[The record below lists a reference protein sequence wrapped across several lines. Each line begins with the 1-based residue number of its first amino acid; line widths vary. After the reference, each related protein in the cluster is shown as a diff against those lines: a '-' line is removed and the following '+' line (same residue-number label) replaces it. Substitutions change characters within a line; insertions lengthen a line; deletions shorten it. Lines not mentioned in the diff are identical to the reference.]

1 MKKSDNK
8 RGTFARVLRYL
19 KHHSLLLA
27 ASLALSFISVVLTI
41 YLPVL
46 VGDAVDLIVG
56 RDNVDFAGIAAIF
69 AKMAVM
75 IAVTALCQWLIGV
88 LNNKVTFAVVKKLR
102 VDAFEKLRRLPV
114 SYIDSHGHGAVV
126 SRIISDVDIFS
137 DGLLMGLTQLFTGI
151 LTIITTLV
159 FMLFLNF
166 RIALLVVILTPLSMV
181 VSKFIASRTFS
192 LFKESAQAREEQ
204 TVLVEE
210 AVANVKTVKAFSMEK
225 DMTERFEVTNDRFE
239 KISSKA
245 LFYSSLVN
253 PSTRF
258 VNGIIYAVVAFAGA
272 LSGISA
278 GGLTCFLGY
287 ANQYTKPFNEISGV
301 ITEFQNAIACAARI
315 FELLDEREEDESV
328 AVELLP
334 DTVRGDVS
342 FDNISFSYDK
352 TKKLIE
358 GFNVKIKAGQKVAIV
373 GPTGCGKTTLINL
386 LMRFY
391 DADSGAIFLD
401 GVNIYNVPRSELRRS
416 YGMVL
421 QETWMKTGS
430 VAENIALG
438 KADATRDE
446 IIEAARAVRAHSFIK
461 RLPEGYDTVIGED
474 ASSLS
479 QGQRQLISIA
489 RVMLCRPELLILD
502 EATSSIDTRTEAK
515 IQEAFDK
522 LTQGRTSFI
531 VAHRLATIKNA
542 DVILVMKDG
551 NVIETGTHD
560 ELLHRGGFYRSL
572 YDSQFPRDMTAE
584 K

>member
-1 MKKSDNK
+1 MKKEK
-8 RGTFARVLRYL
+8 KIGTFARVLRYL

-27 ASLALSFISVVLTI
+27 AALVLSTLSVILTI

-56 RDNVDFAGIAAIF
+56 EGNVDFAAIGKIF
-69 AKMAVM
+69 VKMGVM
-75 IAVTALCQWLIGV
+75 IAITAACQWLIGV
-88 LNNKVTFAVVKKLR
+88 LNNRMTYAVVKKLR
-102 VDAFEKLRRLPV
+102 VDSFEKLRRLPV

-137 DGLLMGLTQLFTGI
+137 DGLLMGLTQLFSGVLTI
-151 LTIITTLV
+151 LTTLA
-159 FMLFLNF
+159 FMLILNYK
-166 RIALLVVILTPLSMV
+166 IALLVVLLTPLSMI

-192 LFKESAQAREEQ
+192 LFGKAAQARENQ

-210 AVANVKTVKAFSMEK
+210 AVSNVKTVKAFVMED
-225 DMTERFEVTNDRFE
+225 DMTERFEETNDELE

-272 LSGISA
+272 VSGISA

-301 ITEFQNAIACAARI
+301 ITEFQNALACAARI
-315 FELLDEREEDESV
+315 FELLDEDEESDHVTS
-328 AVELLP
+328 ELKFP
-334 DTVRGDVS
+334 VRGDVT
-342 FDNISFSYDK
+342 FDDVYFSYDK
-352 TKKLIE
+352 SRSLITS
-358 GFNVKIKAGQKVAIV
+358 FNVKVKAGQKVAIV

-391 DADSGAIFLD
+391 DADQGAIYLD
-401 GVNIYNVPRSELRRS
+401 GVNIYDISRHDLRRS

-421 QETWMKTGS
+421 QDTWMKQGS

-438 KADATRDE
+438 KPEATRDE

-461 RLPEGYDTVIGED
+461 RLPNGYDTVIGEET
-474 ASSLS
+474 STLS

-489 RVMLCRPELLILD
+489 RVMLCRPDVLILD

-522 LTQGRTSFI
+522 LTEGRTSFI
-531 VAHRLATIKNA
+531 VAHRLTTIKNA

-551 NVIETGTHD
+551 NVIQTGTH
-560 ELLHRGGFYRSL
+560 EQLLVQGGFYKTL
-572 YDSQFPRDMTAE
+572 YESQFPKDDSAGN
-584 K
+584 

>member
-1 MKKSDNK
+1 MAKKEK
-8 RGTFARVLRYL
+8 KLGTFARVLRYL

-27 ASLALSFISVVLTI
+27 LTLLLSAISVILTI

-56 RDNVDFAGIAAIF
+56 EGNVDFAALGTLFARMAII
-69 AKMAVM
+69 

-88 LNNKVTFAVVKKLR
+88 LNNRMTYAVVRRLR
-102 VDAFEKLRRLPV
+102 LDSFEKLRRLPV

-137 DGLLMGLTQLFTGI
+137 DGLLLGLTQLFTGV
-151 LTIITTLV
+151 LTILTTLV
-159 FMLFLNF
+159 FMLALDY
-166 RIALLVVILTPLSMV
+166 RIALLVVLLTPLSML
-181 VSKFIASRTFS
+181 VSRFIASRTFS
-192 LFKESAQAREEQ
+192 LFRKSAEAREEQ

-210 AVANVKTVKAFSMEK
+210 AVSNVKTVKALVMEE
-225 DMTERFEVTNDRFE
+225 DMTERFEKTNDELE

-272 LSGISA
+272 FSGISA

-301 ITEFQNAIACAARI
+301 VTEFQNALACAARI
-315 FELLDEREEDESV
+315 FELLDEPEETDRVTDE
-328 AVELLP
+328 LP
-334 DTVRGDVS
+334 TPVRGDVT
-342 FDNISFSYDK
+342 FDDVYFSYDK
-352 TKKLIE
+352 SRSLITS
-358 GFNVKIKAGQKVAIV
+358 FNVTVKAGQKVAIV

-391 DADSGAIFLD
+391 DADSGGIYLD
-401 GVNIYNVPRSELRRS
+401 GVNIYDIPRSSLRHS

-421 QETWMKTGS
+421 QDTWMKQGS

-438 KADATRDE
+438 KPDATRDE

-461 RLPEGYDTVIGED
+461 RLPNGYDTVIGEET
-474 ASSLS
+474 STLS

-489 RVMLCRPELLILD
+489 RVMLCRPDVLILD

-522 LTQGRTSFI
+522 LTEGRTSFI
-531 VAHRLATIKNA
+531 VAHRLTTIKNA

-551 NVIETGTHD
+551 NVIQTGTH
-560 ELLHRGGFYRSL
+560 EQLLASGGFYKTL
-572 YDSQFPRDMTAE
+572 YESQFPRETAVE
-584 K
+584 N

>member
-1 MKKSDNK
+1 MKKNDNK
-8 RGTFARVLRYL
+8 RGTFARILKYL
-19 KHHSLLLA
+19 KHHSILLGA
-27 ASLALSFISVVLTI
+27 ALVLSLVSVVLTI

-56 RDNVDFAGIAAIF
+56 EGNVDFRGLSEIFVKMFAVIGVVAI
-69 AKMAVM
+69 
-75 IAVTALCQWLIGV
+75 CQWLIGV
-88 LNNKVTFAVVKKLR
+88 LNNNVTYAVVKKLR
-102 VDAFEKLRRLPV
+102 IDAFEKLRKLPV
-114 SYIDSHGHGAVV
+114 AYIDTHGHGAVV
-126 SRIISDVDIFS
+126 SRVISDIDIFS
-137 DGLLMGLTQLFTGI
+137 DGLLMGLTQLFTGVF
-151 LTIITTLV
+151 TIITTLV
-159 FMLFLNF
+159 FMIILNF
-166 RIALLVVILTPLSMV
+166 KIALLVVVLTPLSMV
-181 VSKFIASRTFS
+181 VSKFIASRTFN
-192 LFKESAQAREEQ
+192 LFRESAQAREEQ

-210 AVANVKTVKAFSMEK
+210 AFSNVKTVKAFVMEQ
-225 DMTERFEVTNDRFE
+225 DMIERFEQTNERFE
-239 KISSKA
+239 HISSKA

-272 LSGISA
+272 VSGISA

-301 ITEFQNAIACAARI
+301 ITEFQNAIACAVRI
-315 FELLDEREEDESV
+315 FELFDEKEESESV
-328 AVELLP
+328 SSSLSLP
-334 DTVRGDVS
+334 VHGDVS
-342 FDNISFSYDK
+342 FENVSFSYDK
-352 TKKLIE
+352 SKKLIE
-358 GFNVKIKAGQKVAIV
+358 NFNVRIKAGQKVAIV

-391 DADSGAIFLD
+391 DADSGGIYLD
-401 GVNIYNVPRSELRRS
+401 GTNIYDVSRSELRRS

-421 QETWMKTGS
+421 QETWIKQGI

-438 KADATRDE
+438 KPDATRDE
-446 IIEAARAVRAHSFIK
+446 IIDAARAVRAHSFIK

-474 ASSLS
+474 FSSLS

-522 LTQGRTSFI
+522 LTTGRTSFI

-542 DVILVMKDG
+542 DIILVMKDG
-551 NVIETGTHD
+551 NVIETGTHN
-560 ELLHRGGFYRSL
+560 ELLAKGGFYKSL
-572 YDSQFPRDMTAE
+572 YDSQFPRDTSAE
-584 K
+584 N

>member
-27 ASLALSFISVVLTI
+27 ASLVLSFISVVLTI

-159 FMLFLNF
+159 FMLFLNVK
-166 RIALLVVILTPLSMV
+166 IALLVVILTPLSMV

-210 AVANVKTVKAFSMEK
+210 AVSNVKTVKAFSMEK

-239 KISSKA
+239 KISSRA

-315 FELLDEREEDESV
+315 FELLDEREEDEST
-328 AVELLP
+328 AVESLP

-342 FDNISFSYDK
+342 FNNVCFSYDK
-352 TKKLIE
+352 SKKLIE

-401 GVNIYNVPRSELRRS
+401 GVNIYNVPRGKLRRS

-438 KADATRDE
+438 KVDATRDE

-461 RLPEGYDTVIGED
+461 RLPEGYDTVIGEE

-522 LTQGRTSFI
+522 LTEGRTSFI

-560 ELLHRGGFYRSL
+560 ELLRRGGFYKSL

-584 K
+584 N

>member
-1 MKKSDNK
+1 MKKNDNK
-8 RGTFARVLRYL
+8 RGTFARILKYL
-19 KHHSLLLA
+19 KHHSILLGA
-27 ASLALSFISVVLTI
+27 ALVLSLVSVVLTI

-56 RDNVDFAGIAAIF
+56 EGNVDFRGLSEIFVKMFAVIGVVAI
-69 AKMAVM
+69 
-75 IAVTALCQWLIGV
+75 CQWLIGV
-88 LNNKVTFAVVKKLR
+88 LNNNVTYAVVKKLR
-102 VDAFEKLRRLPV
+102 IDAFEKLRKLPV
-114 SYIDSHGHGAVV
+114 AYIDTHGHGAVV
-126 SRIISDVDIFS
+126 SRVISDIDIFS
-137 DGLLMGLTQLFTGI
+137 DGLLMGLTQLFTGVF
-151 LTIITTLV
+151 TIITTLV
-159 FMLFLNF
+159 FMIILNF
-166 RIALLVVILTPLSMV
+166 KIALLVVVLTPLSMV
-181 VSKFIASRTFS
+181 VSKFIASRTFN
-192 LFKESAQAREEQ
+192 LFRESAQAREEQ

-210 AVANVKTVKAFSMEK
+210 AFSNVKTVKAFVMEQ
-225 DMTERFEVTNDRFE
+225 DMIERFEQTNERFE
-239 KISSKA
+239 HISSKA

-272 LSGISA
+272 VSGISA

-301 ITEFQNAIACAARI
+301 ITEFQNAIACAVRI
-315 FELLDEREEDESV
+315 FELFDEKEESESV
-328 AVELLP
+328 SSSLSLP
-334 DTVRGDVS
+334 VHGDVS
-342 FDNISFSYDK
+342 FENVSFSYDK
-352 TKKLIE
+352 SKKLIE
-358 GFNVKIKAGQKVAIV
+358 NFNVRIKAGQKVAIV

-391 DADSGAIFLD
+391 DADSGGIYLD
-401 GVNIYNVPRSELRRS
+401 GTNIYDVSRSELRRS

-421 QETWMKTGS
+421 QETWIKQGT

-438 KADATRDE
+438 KPDATRDE
-446 IIEAARAVRAHSFIK
+446 IIDAARAVRAHSFIK

-474 ASSLS
+474 FSSLS

-522 LTQGRTSFI
+522 LTTGRTSFI

-542 DVILVMKDG
+542 DIILVMKDG
-551 NVIETGTHD
+551 NVIETGTHN
-560 ELLHRGGFYRSL
+560 ELLAKGGFYKSL
-572 YDSQFPRDMTAE
+572 YDSQFPRDTSAE
-584 K
+584 N

>member
-27 ASLALSFISVVLTI
+27 ASLVLSFISVVLTI

-166 RIALLVVILTPLSMV
+166 KIALLVVILTPLSMV

-210 AVANVKTVKAFSMEK
+210 TVSNVKTVKAFSMEK

-315 FELLDEREEDESV
+315 FELLDEREEDEST
-328 AVELLP
+328 AVESLP

-342 FDNISFSYDK
+342 FNNVCFSYDK
-352 TKKLIE
+352 SKKLIE
-358 GFNVKIKAGQKVAIV
+358 GFNVKIEAGQKVAIV

-401 GVNIYNVPRSELRRS
+401 GVNIYNVPRGKLRRS

-461 RLPEGYDTVIGED
+461 RLPEGYDTVIGEE

-522 LTQGRTSFI
+522 LTEGRTSFI

-560 ELLHRGGFYRSL
+560 ELLRRGGFYKSL

-584 K
+584 N